1 MGPLVETTTA
11 LLFAVIQEARLTV
24 LAELWFRISK
34 TISTWPHFG
43 PKLSSYLRVP
53 PSGSMGFWFHNKIDV
68 TSNSTAFVSSI
79 IFILCRAKGATLHS
93 ILYTSFWGYLEKAHL
108 VPPKYKPPGSLII
121 IIHIHPQ
128 MHFDTN
134 ETTPQE
140 KKNMEKMRT
149 PNGK

>member
-1 MGPLVETTTA
+1 MGPAQRQLP
-11 LLFAVIQEARLTV
+11 
-24 LAELWFRISK
+24 
-34 TISTWPHFG
+34 ISTWPHFG

-128 MHFDTN
+128 MHFETN

-140 KKNMEKMRT
+140 KKNMEKKSETREYSLMPWQCLGPYT
-149 PNGK
+149 